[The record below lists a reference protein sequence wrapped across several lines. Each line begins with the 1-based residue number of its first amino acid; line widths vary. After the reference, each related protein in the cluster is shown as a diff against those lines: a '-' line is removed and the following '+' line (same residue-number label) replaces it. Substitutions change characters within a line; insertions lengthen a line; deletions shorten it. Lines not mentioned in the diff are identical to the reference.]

1 MSGDETYLEAFI
13 EKLSTLPH
21 QLRRN
26 LDLLRD
32 LDAGNSLDLR
42 ELRKLQRQF
51 ILAAEEKV
59 LQLEVV
65 EMDYTSSEKDE
76 GGDNDENDDMNWYG
90 RNYASS
96 VPTLQRP
103 PYCVRTLNADG
114 STNPD
119 GPVLVPTTRE
129 LMDYILQP
137 QVGSGSSSGAVVDN
151 EAVYRQIT
159 TLQRGCLQK
168 ADEKVVVAHQ
178 MFELLDAFVHRLDSD
193 LTSMEQLLQ
202 VRWICVCVCVYIRL
216 TKGST
221 YPCCPC
227 FLTSRRE
234 SFKRVRL

>member
-65 EMDYTSSEKDE
+65 EMDYTSGEKDE
-76 GGDNDENDDMNWYG
+76 GGDNDENDDMDWYG

-103 PYCVRTLNADG
+103 PYCVRN
-114 STNPD
+114 

-159 TLQRGCLQK
+159 TLQQGCLQK
-168 ADEKVVVAHQ
+168 ADEKVAVAHQ
-178 MFELLDAFVHRLDSD
+178 TFELLDAFVHRLDSD

-202 VRWICVCVCVYIRL
+202 VRWI
-216 TKGST
+216 
-221 YPCCPC
+221 
-227 FLTSRRE
+227 
-234 SFKRVRL
+234 

>member
-65 EMDYTSSEKDE
+65 EMDYTSGEKDE
-76 GGDNDENDDMNWYG
+76 GGDNDENDDMDWYG

-103 PYCVRTLNADG
+103 QYCVRTLNANG

-137 QVGSGSSSGAVVDN
+137 QVGGSGSGSGAVVVDN
-151 EAVYRQIT
+151 EALYRQIT
-159 TLQRGCLQK
+159 TLQQGCLQK
-168 ADEKVVVAHQ
+168 ADEKVAVAHQ
-178 MFELLDAFVHRLDSD
+178 TFELLDAFVHRLDSD
-193 LTSMEQLLQ
+193 LASMEQLLQ
-202 VRWICVCVCVYIRL
+202 VRCMYEHVYL
-216 TKGST
+216 CA
-221 YPCCPC
+221 PP
-227 FLTSRRE
+227 
-234 SFKRVRL
+234 SFCSLGHGEH

>member
-1 MSGDETYLEAFI
+1 MMSGDETYLEAFI

-51 ILAAEEKV
+51 ILAAEERV

-65 EMDYTSSEKDE
+65 KMDYTTGSDKDE
-76 GGDNDENDDMNWYG
+76 GGENDENDDMDWYG

-96 VPTLQRP
+96 VSTLQRP
-103 PYCVRTLNADG
+103 SYCVRTLNSDG
-114 STNPD
+114 SSNPD

-137 QVGSGSSSGAVVDN
+137 QVGGGSGGSGAVVDN
-151 EAVYRQIT
+151 EALYRQIA
-159 TLQRGCLQK
+159 TLQQGCLQK
-168 ADEKVVVAHQ
+168 ADEKVAVAHQ
-178 MFELLDAFVHRLDSD
+178 TFELLDSFVHRLDSD
-193 LTSMEQLLQ
+193 LASMEQLLQ
-202 VRWICVCVCVYIRL
+202 VRGI
-216 TKGST
+216 
-221 YPCCPC
+221 
-227 FLTSRRE
+227 
-234 SFKRVRL
+234 